1 MERNCLKNRKIE
13 IDKISET
20 QNLTS
25 FGILRT
31 FDNWLK
37 LQFSI
42 IKIRQNHHLE
52 CLRGVKLKFIKI
64 EISTLYIQLTYSKMP
79 NTQDSLILENC
90 VRSEQNPFFPH
101 FARSVDAYKEV

>member
-1 MERNCLKNRKIE
+1 MERNCLKNRKNE

-25 FGILRT
+25 FLFYVHT
-31 FDNWLK
+31 FENWLK

-42 IKIRQNHHLE
+42 IKIRQNHHLDY
-52 CLRGVKLKFIKI
+52 LRGVKLKFIKI

-90 VRSEQNPFFPH
+90 VRSEQNPFFPS
-101 FARSVDAYKEV
+101 FCKIG